1 MKGEMRMRTS
11 KILAAW
17 VAVAAMVPVVYGASE
32 ITVDYVSAYV
42 WRGQVLNSAAVIQPG
57 MTVETPVGLSLN
69 AWGNMDA
76 TKKNEKG
83 GKFNE
88 IDLTANYSVPVGEDM
103 PVALDLGVIN
113 YTFPYLKEDVDG
125 GADET
130 TEIYASLGFDVVTA
144 PALTV
149 YRDVDNVNGTYINFG
164 LGHSLELT
172 EVAALDLGASIGWA
186 DSSYN
191 KAYFGDEADKAGFND
206 LNLSVGVSYA
216 VTEEITMGVAGTYTR
231 LMESKVRDAGEA
243 AYGYKDHY
251 YGGLSMAY
259 AF

>member
-1 MKGEMRMRTS
+1 MRTN
-11 KILAAW
+11 KLLTGAVIALAAI
-17 VAVAAMVPVVYGASE
+17 APVVYGASE

-42 WRGQVLNSAAVIQPG
+42 WRGQVLNSAAVVQPG

-88 IDLTANYSVPVGEDM
+88 IDLTANYSVPMGEDM

-113 YTFPYLKEDVDG
+113 YTFPYLKEDVEG

-130 TEIYASLGFDVVTA
+130 TEIYASLGFDVIAA

-149 YRDVDNVNGTYINFG
+149 YYDVDNVNGYYANLGI
-164 LGHSLELT
+164 GHSFELT
-172 EVAALDLGASIGWA
+172 EMAALDLGASIGYA
-186 DSSYN
+186 DSAYN
-191 KAYFGDEADKAGFND
+191 KAYFGDSADRAAFND
-206 LNLSVGVSYA
+206 MNLSVGISYA
-216 VTEEITMGVAGTYTR
+216 VSEEITMGVAGTYTR
-231 LMESKVRDAGEA
+231 LMDSDVRDAGKA
-243 AYGYKDHY
+243 SYGYKDHY